1 MITNNIFE
9 YIGIP
14 IDYVVIG
21 LMVIQLIMI
30 ILLICSLAKIGK
42 MKKNYKAFLSGKDGK
57 SLEDTIIQK
66 FNIIDLLD
74 TSVKDIY
81 AQLKDI
87 DRNLLISFQKIGLVK
102 YDAFKEVGGKM
113 SFVLVLLSKENNGI
127 IMNCMHSNSEGCY
140 TYVKRVTKGG
150 VKTAL
155 SKEEERALSLA
166 ISNNGDA
173 DAEIL

>member
-1 MITNNIFE
+1 MITNIFE

-21 LMVIQLIMI
+21 LIVIQLIMM

-127 IMNCMHSNSEGCY
+127 IMTVCI
-140 TYVKRVTKGG
+140 
-150 VKTAL
+150 
-155 SKEEERALSLA
+155 A
-166 ISNNGDA
+166 IQKAAIHMLNV
-173 DAEIL
+173 

>member
-1 MITNNIFE
+1 MITNVFE

-21 LMVIQLIMI
+21 LIAIQIVILIM
-30 ILLICSLAKIGK
+30 LICSLVKIGR
-42 MKKNYKAFLSGKDGK
+42 MKKNYNSFLSGKDGK
-57 SLEDTIIQK
+57 SLEDAIIQK
-66 FNIIDLLD
+66 FNTIDLLD
-74 TSVKDIY
+74 KSVKDIY
-81 AQLKDI
+81 EQLKDI
-87 DRNLLISFQKIGLVK
+87 DRNLLITFQKIGLVK

-166 ISNNGDA
+166 ISNNGEA
-173 DAEIL
+173 DVNI

>member
-1 MITNNIFE
+1 MITNIFE

-21 LMVIQLIMI
+21 LIVIQLIMM

-140 TYVKRVTKGG
+140 TYVKRVTK
-150 VKTAL
+150 
-155 SKEEERALSLA
+155 ERALSLA